1 MITFE
6 QIQKANSTI
15 KTIPVKGKDYAEV
28 PQRIKAFRSVCP
40 NGAIVTE
47 LLSCENGVC
56 IFKASIYDEK
66 QVLIGTGTAYEKEDS
81 SFINNT
87 SYIENCETSAVGRAL
102 GMCGFGIDVSV
113 ASAEEVQNAIL
124 NQDAEAEKKAE
135 PKATGKQLEM
145 INKLYKAEEMPK
157 IYEWAK
163 VKALHDLTV
172 SQASTLIS
180 KRTVKNNERV
190 N

>member
-1 MITFE
+1 MITYE
-6 QIQKANSTI
+6 QIITANSGI
-15 KTIPVKGKDYAEV
+15 KTIPVKDKNYAEV

-56 IFKASIYDEK
+56 IFKASVYDEK
-66 QVLIGTGTAYEKEDS
+66 QVLLGTGTAYEREDS
-81 SFINNT
+81 SFINKT

-113 ASAEEVQNAIL
+113 ASAEEVQNAVL
-124 NQDAEAEKKAE
+124 NQGERAETSKEPLATEK
-135 PKATGKQLEM
+135 QIEM
-145 INKLYKAEEMPK
+145 IKKLYKSEELPK

-163 VKALHDLTV
+163 TDDIHCLTV
-172 SQASTLIS
+172 TQASNLIS
-180 KRTVKNNERV
+180 KRMGNKQ
-190 N
+190 